1 MGAGEQSGPSAVSI
15 GTTVRLRGL
24 DGRHGRLADAWGEP
38 RAVSRAVEGP
48 SPGQLLAIPPPTELE
63 LNVRRLSAR
72 GAKVPKT
79 NKNGLFDEI
88 IIFVPEKSTNGQW
101 SIFFPRDLYILAAL
115 HRRQGPP
122 YRRRCCSFG

>member
-48 SPGQLLAIPPPTELE
+48 APGQLLATPPPTELE

-72 GAKVPKT
+72 GRSKGS
-79 NKNGLFDEI
+79 KNE
-88 IIFVPEKSTNGQW
+88 
-101 SIFFPRDLYILAAL
+101 
-115 HRRQGPP
+115 
-122 YRRRCCSFG
+122 

>member
-1 MGAGEQSGPSAVSI
+1 MGAGKQSGPSAMSI

-88 IIFVPEKSTNGQW
+88 IFFVPEKSTNGQW
-101 SIFFPRDLYILAAL
+101 SNFFRGTYIF
-115 HRRQGPP
+115 
-122 YRRRCCSFG
+122 